1 MDTTNFK
8 MSLHENSIADLKD
21 LIQACENEI
30 KRKNKEASNK
40 RKQKATKELKV
51 GDIVS
56 VTGNKFK
63 GEIWEVVKLNPKKV
77 KYKRENGETWN
88 IPYAHI
94 ILE

>member
-8 MSLHENSIADLKD
+8 MSLHENSISDLKE
-21 LIQACENEI
+21 LISACENEI
-30 KRKNKEASNK
+30 KRRKVIAYTERKE
-40 RKQKATKELKV
+40 KATKELKV

-63 GEIWEVVKLNPKKV
+63 GEIWEVIKLNPKKV
-77 KYKRENGETWN
+77 KCKRENGETWN

-94 ILE
+94 IIE